1 METLNLNTLANSLPT
16 AQQKAEQELL
26 NNFKSAALSIT
37 TLYRSSRQ
45 NAKRAYNAGYAAAC
59 QDLLTMI
66 QQGVSVGGLGP
77 SASSSS
83 HGADNDGMTI
93 GRVMDWTEAR
103 LEAIK
108 AQEEEEDEEE
118 EREREKER
126 ARSTSAAPTS
136 SKSSMPA
143 QTAPS
148 NNSLPLTSLPT
159 PSSPILPTTNH
170 PPEPTT
176 PSPPLAPSNA
186 QRPAQRSKT
195 RSSLKGEPS
204 ASYTHFPTIPSASV
218 FNFVPETVTPVNTP
232 SPFPELPAVPAVGSK
247 RRHAMMMM
255 LDATAASSTNASVPA
270 TQTPVIGS
278 APAATSNLYNPSRR
292 RTKSTRG
299 QQQQQNQNINIQP
312 SAEAMDVED
321 DGRERKRV
329 ARR

>member
-1 METLNLNTLANSLPT
+1 
-16 AQQKAEQELL
+16 
-26 NNFKSAALSIT
+26 
-37 TLYRSSRQ
+37 
-45 NAKRAYNAGYAAAC
+45 
-59 QDLLTMI
+59 MI

-108 AQEEEEDEEE
+108 AQEEDEDEEE

-126 ARSTSAAPTS
+126 ARPTSATPLNTS
-136 SKSSMPA
+136 KPAVPA
-143 QTAPS
+143 QTASS
-148 NNSLPLTSLPT
+148 NNSLPVSLPT
-159 PSSPILPTTNH
+159 PSSPAFAPSNH

-176 PSPPLAPSNA
+176 PSPPLAPSNT
-186 QRPAQRSKT
+186 QRHIQRNKP
-195 RSSLKGEPS
+195 RALLKGEPP
-204 ASYTHFPTIPSASV
+204 ASYTHFPAIPSTSV
-218 FNFVPETVTPVNTP
+218 FNFVPETITSLNSP
-232 SPFPELPAVPAVGSK
+232 SSFPEVPTVPPLGTK

-255 LDATAASSTNASVPA
+255 LDATTSPNTTSNISAA
-270 TQTPVIGS
+270 QTPAIGS
-278 APAATSNLYNPSRR
+278 APAAPANLSTSSRR

-299 QQQQQNQNINIQP
+299 QQQQNQNINLQP
-312 SAEAMDVED
+312 SAEAMDIEE